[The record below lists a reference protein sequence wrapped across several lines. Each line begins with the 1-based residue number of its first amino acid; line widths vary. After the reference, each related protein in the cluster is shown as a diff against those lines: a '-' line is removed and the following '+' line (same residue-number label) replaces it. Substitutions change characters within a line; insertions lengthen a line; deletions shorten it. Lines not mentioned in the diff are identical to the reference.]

1 MKIIQ
6 TIMCAWICAFLVF
19 YPTLSYA
26 DDPIPIKEG
35 DPAPFDGVI
44 LTTADAAVLLANLE
58 QQQARCQANIDLA
71 VSTAIAAKQLELDTC
86 NSNFQIR
93 TNLYDTQLA
102 AYQDYNVFLED
113 RLTKPKF
120 PPELVLVI
128 GILTGVGIT
137 IGAGVAMNQAAG
149 QQKNY

>member
-6 TIMCAWICAFLVF
+6 TIMYAWICAFLIF
-19 YPTLSYA
+19 YPTISYA
-26 DDPIPIKEG
+26 DDPIPIKAGE
-35 DPAPFDGVI
+35 PAPFDGVI
-44 LTTADAAVLLANLE
+44 LRTEDAATLLVTLE
-58 QQQARCQANIDLA
+58 QQTARCEANINLA
-71 VSTAIAAKQLELDTC
+71 VSTALAAKQLELDTC

-93 TNLYDTQLA
+93 TDLYNTQLTG
-102 AYQDYNVFLED
+102 YQEYSAFLEG
-113 RLTKPKF
+113 RITKPRL

-149 QQKNY
+149 Q